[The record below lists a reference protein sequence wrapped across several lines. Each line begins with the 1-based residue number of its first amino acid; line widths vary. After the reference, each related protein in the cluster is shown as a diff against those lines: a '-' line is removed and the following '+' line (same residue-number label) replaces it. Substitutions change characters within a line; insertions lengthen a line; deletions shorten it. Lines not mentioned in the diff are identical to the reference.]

1 MTSWNPGGPPDPSG
15 QQPPS
20 GQPPAYGQQPPPPPG
35 YGQQPPPPG
44 YGQQPPPP
52 GYGQQPP
59 PPPGYGAPQYGQQ
72 PPPPPGYGQPPPPP
86 GYGAPQ
92 YGAPPAYPPGVNP
105 YGNQAPVLP
114 GQTGPLNMG
123 NRVVAFVIDWAIF
136 VVLDIIAIASGSSAF
151 RLIVDLLTLA
161 VAIYFIYLIGTVG
174 QTPGKKI
181 MGVKIVDAN
190 TGQPVGFWRALG
202 REIVQ
207 GLCNIIC
214 FAGLWSAWLDS
225 GSGMYRGWH
234 DKALNTRV
242 ISVK

>member
-1 MTSWNPGGPPDPSG
+1 MTSWNPGEPPDPSD
-15 QQPPS
+15 QQPP
-20 GQPPAYGQQPPPPPG
+20 PPPGYGQQPPPPPG
-35 YGQQPPPPG
+35 YGQQPPPP
-44 YGQQPPPP
+44 P

-59 PPPGYGAPQYGQQ
+59 PSYGQPYGAPAPYGQA
-72 PPPPPGYGQPPPPP
+72 PVYPGGPNAYGMP
-86 GYGAPQ
+86 
-92 YGAPPAYPPGVNP
+92 
-105 YGNQAPVLP
+105 APVLP
-114 GQTGPLNMG
+114 GQVGPLNMG

-136 VVLDIIAIASGSSAF
+136 VVLDIVAYATSSNAF
-151 RLIVDLLTLA
+151 RLIVDLITIA
-161 VAIYFIYLIGTVG
+161 VAIYFVYLIGSVG

-214 FAGLWSAWLDS
+214 FAGLWSAWLDG

-234 DKALNTRV
+234 DKALTTRV

>member
-136 VVLDIIAIASGSSAF
+136 VVLDIIAIAIGFERVPADRRSAHPGG
-151 RLIVDLLTLA
+151 RDLLHLFDRHGRADAGQENHGSQDRRREHRSAGRLLA
-161 VAIYFIYLIGTVG
+161 G
-174 QTPGKKI
+174 
-181 MGVKIVDAN
+181 
-190 TGQPVGFWRALG
+190 
-202 REIVQ
+202 
-207 GLCNIIC
+207 
-214 FAGLWSAWLDS
+214 AWP
-225 GSGMYRGWH
+225 
-234 DKALNTRV
+234 
-242 ISVK
+242 